1 MINPPKP
8 DREGEFKFVE
18 KTGKGKRNL
27 IDSYPISQTIANL
40 NEKIMATYNEE
51 REKAEA
57 AGNSKANAVSATQTV
72 AKKLPEFSAVQKGL
86 DNEAEI
92 QLKKKIEEIINK
104 HNIGELIIHSLS
116 MKAISSLNDLGLKLP
131 GDGEIDLL
139 VAYASGDF
147 LHVIVCEVKRVDTYL
162 WQKKCY
168 RPNKQSE
175 QGREP
180 TDQRCGGRDGHLG
193 RAITKPDHFQYS
205 GLLP

>member
-27 IDSYPISQTIANL
+27 IGSYPISQTIANL

-51 REKAEA
+51 REKVEA
-57 AGNSKANAVSATQTV
+57 AGNADSAAQAV
-72 AKKLPEFSAVQKGL
+72 AKKLTEFSAVQKGL

-131 GDGEIDLL
+131 GDGEIDL
-139 VAYASGDF
+139 
-147 LHVIVCEVKRVDTYL
+147 
-162 WQKKCY
+162 
-168 RPNKQSE
+168 
-175 QGREP
+175 
-180 TDQRCGGRDGHLG
+180 
-193 RAITKPDHFQYS
+193 
-205 GLLP
+205 